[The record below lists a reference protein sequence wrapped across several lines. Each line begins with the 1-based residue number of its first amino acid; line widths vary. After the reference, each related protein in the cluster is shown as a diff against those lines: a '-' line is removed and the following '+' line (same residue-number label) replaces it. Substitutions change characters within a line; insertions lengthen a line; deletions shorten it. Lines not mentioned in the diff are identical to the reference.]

1 MDTLLQDLRFALR
14 SLVRNPGVFSIA
26 VLSLALGV
34 AANTTVFSGAD
45 AFLYRPLPWPEGE
58 RMLQVWTTNEERGW
72 TEASSSM
79 PDYVDWRA
87 ESRNVDL
94 AAYTFTSFDVS
105 GGEQPE
111 RVSGVRVGDGFFG
124 VVGEGP
130 ETGRGF
136 RADEERA
143 GNDVVVLSRR
153 FAERR
158 FPGESALDR
167 TLVVDGRP
175 HLVIGV
181 LPADFN
187 FPDDRGDIHAPLG
200 RTGEEPRESR
210 YLRIIGRLRGGASV
224 ESAQAELS
232 ALTARLAAAHP
243 RENLGMGVRVV
254 PLKAALFDAD
264 FWTAAMIC
272 TVAVAFVLLIAC
284 ANIANLLLARA
295 SAREREI
302 AVRTV
307 LGAGRLRV
315 LRQLLTESM
324 VLALA
329 GGVLGAILSVW
340 GIRWLVS
347 LMPVDFQFVD
357 RITLSGRALAFTLG
371 VTMLSGILFGL
382 APALQALRPDLNTSL
397 REAGGRGST
406 LGARRGRLR
415 GALVV
420 AEIALALVLLVS
432 AGLLVRGY
440 FGLRS
445 VEPGFETRDVLTAR
459 ITLPQ
464 ARYPDSLQVTQFH
477 LRLLERLRAVPG
489 VSAVG
494 ATSILPLSGGSGTYY
509 ETEDQPAPD
518 PARRAVVQFRRV
530 LPGYFETLR
539 IPLRAGRALGEGDRA
554 GGVPVMLVNEA
565 FASQHWP
572 GTSALGRRVVLSSGP
587 CEIVGVV
594 ADSRDFGRDDEA
606 SPMIFL
612 PALDRGDRTL
622 SFVMRREGD
631 PAALADAL
639 RAEVSALDPELPIY
653 QIATMTE
660 ILDREGQGDLIMVR
674 LLTVFAVVA
683 LVMALMG
690 VYGVMAYNVAQRTQ
704 EVGIRMA
711 LGARTDDI
719 VGLIVR
725 RGVLLAGLGL
735 AAGLLLALAT
745 ARFLAA
751 FLFGLSPFDLP
762 TFAAITAALGVAA
775 LVACYVPARRAARV
789 DPIVALRVE

>member
-1 MDTLLQDLRFALR
+1 
-14 SLVRNPGVFSIA
+14 
-26 VLSLALGV
+26 
-34 AANTTVFSGAD
+34 
-45 AFLYRPLPWPEGE
+45 
-58 RMLQVWTTNEERGW
+58 
-72 TEASSSM
+72 
-79 PDYVDWRA
+79 
-87 ESRNVDL
+87 
-94 AAYTFTSFDVS
+94 
-105 GGEQPE
+105 
-111 RVSGVRVGDGFFG
+111 
-124 VVGEGP
+124 
-130 ETGRGF
+130 
-136 RADEERA
+136 
-143 GNDVVVLSRR
+143 
-153 FAERR
+153 
-158 FPGESALDR
+158 
-167 TLVVDGRP
+167 
-175 HLVIGV
+175 
-181 LPADFN
+181 
-187 FPDDRGDIHAPLG
+187 
-200 RTGEEPRESR
+200 
-210 YLRIIGRLRGGASV
+210 
-224 ESAQAELS
+224 
-232 ALTARLAAAHP
+232 
-243 RENLGMGVRVV
+243 
-254 PLKAALFDAD
+254 
-264 FWTAAMIC
+264 
-272 TVAVAFVLLIAC
+272 
-284 ANIANLLLARA
+284 
-295 SAREREI
+295 
-302 AVRTV
+302 
-307 LGAGRLRV
+307 
-315 LRQLLTESM
+315 
-324 VLALA
+324 
-329 GGVLGAILSVW
+329 
-340 GIRWLVS
+340 
-347 LMPVDFQFVD
+347 
-357 RITLSGRALAFTLG
+357 
-371 VTMLSGILFGL
+371 
-382 APALQALRPDLNTSL
+382 
-397 REAGGRGST
+397 
-406 LGARRGRLR
+406 
-415 GALVV
+415 
-420 AEIALALVLLVS
+420 
-432 AGLLVRGY
+432 
-440 FGLRS
+440 
-445 VEPGFETRDVLTAR
+445 
-459 ITLPQ
+459 
-464 ARYPDSLQVTQFH
+464 
-477 LRLLERLRAVPG
+477 
-489 VSAVG
+489 
-494 ATSILPLSGGSGTYY
+494 
-509 ETEDQPAPD
+509 
-518 PARRAVVQFRRV
+518 V